1 MLFAAMHKQ
10 HPQHIRQILMLVYDI
25 YTDLFNVMFIVVSVV
40 LIIVNYSFTFEYLPE
55 EELQFE
61 KCVVV
66 VLVYGA
72 CHAVHN

>member
-1 MLFAAMHKQ
+1 MLFAAMYKQ
-10 HPQHIRQILMLVYDI
+10 HPQHIRQTLMLVYDI

-55 EELQFE
+55 ELQSE
-61 KCVVV
+61 KCVVF